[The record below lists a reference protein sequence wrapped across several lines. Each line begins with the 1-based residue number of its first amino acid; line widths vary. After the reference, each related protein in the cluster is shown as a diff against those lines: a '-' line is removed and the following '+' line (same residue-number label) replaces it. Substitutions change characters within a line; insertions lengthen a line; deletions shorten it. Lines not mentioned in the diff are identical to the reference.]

1 MRRPNFSRER
11 KAIALGRIVCG
22 VDEAGRGPLAGPV
35 IAAAVVLD
43 PLHIP
48 KGLNDSKQLN
58 EAKREALFDA
68 IMASASVGIGVV
80 EAGVIDRI
88 NILQATLLAMR
99 QAVMQ
104 LSPAPHLALVDG
116 NRKPPLPCDVETIV
130 KGDAKCSS
138 IAAASIIAKV
148 TRDRMMLVLDAQY
161 PLYGFS
167 NHKGYGTEEH
177 MAAIAAH
184 GPCPLHRRSFSPFKV
199 DSETQQLALGLAD

>member
-1 MRRPNFSRER
+1 MGWPNFSRER
-11 KAIALGRIVCG
+11 KAIALGKIVCG

-43 PLHIP
+43 PSRIP

-104 LSPAPHLALVDG
+104 LSHAPHLALVDG
-116 NRKPPLPCDVETIV
+116 NRKPPLPCDVETII
-130 KGDAKCSS
+130 KGDGKCSS

-177 MAAIAAH
+177 LAAIAAH

>member
-1 MRRPNFSRER
+1 MGRPNFSRER
-11 KAIALGRIVCG
+11 KAIALGKIVCG

-35 IAAAVVLD
+35 VAAAVVLD
-43 PLHIP
+43 PLRIP

-58 EAKREALFDA
+58 EAKREALFGV

-88 NILQATLLAMR
+88 NILQATLLTMR

-104 LSPAPHLALVDG
+104 LRNAPHLALVDG
-116 NRKPPLPCDVETIV
+116 NRRPPLPCDVETII
-130 KGDAKCSS
+130 KGDGKCSS

-148 TRDRMMLVLDAQY
+148 TRDRMMLAHDAQY

-177 MAAIAAH
+177 LAAIAAH

-199 DSETQQLALGLAD
+199 DSEIQQLALGLAD

>member
-1 MRRPNFSRER
+1 MGRPNFSRER
-11 KAIALGRIVCG
+11 KAIALGKIVCG

-35 IAAAVVLD
+35 VAAAVVLN
-43 PLHIP
+43 PTRIP

-104 LSPAPHLALVDG
+104 LVQQPHLALVDG
-116 NRKPPLPCDVETIV
+116 NRKPPLACDIETII
-130 KGDAKCSS
+130 KGDGKCSS

-148 TRDRMMLVLDAQY
+148 SRDRMMLAHDAQY

-167 NHKGYGTEEH
+167 THKGYGTAQH
-177 MAAIAAH
+177 LAAIAAH
-184 GPCPLHRRSFSPFKV
+184 GPCPLHRRSFAPLKV
-199 DSETQQLALGLAD
+199 DSKTQQLALGLAD

>member
-88 NILQATLLAMR
+88 NVLQATLLAMR

-104 LSPAPHLALVDG
+104 LSHAPLLALVDG
-116 NRKPPLPCDVETIV
+116 NRKPPLPCDVETII

>member
-1 MRRPNFSRER
+1 MGRPNFSRER
-11 KAIALGRIVCG
+11 KAIALGKIVCG

-43 PLHIP
+43 PASIP

-104 LSPAPHLALVDG
+104 LSHAPHLALVDG
-116 NRKPPLPCDVETIV
+116 NRKPPLPCDVETII
-130 KGDAKCSS
+130 KGDGKCSS

-177 MAAIAAH
+177 LAAIAAH

-199 DSETQQLALGLAD
+199 DSETQQLALGLVD

>member
-1 MRRPNFSRER
+1 MGRPNFSRER
-11 KAIALGRIVCG
+11 KAIALGKIVCG

-43 PLHIP
+43 PARIP

-104 LSPAPHLALVDG
+104 LGNAPHLALVDG
-116 NRKPPLPCDVETIV
+116 NRKPPLSCDVETII
-130 KGDAKCSS
+130 KGDGKCSS

-148 TRDRMMLVLDAQY
+148 TRDRMMLVLAAQY

-184 GPCPLHRRSFSPFKV
+184 GPCPLHRRSFSPFNV
-199 DSETQQLALGLAD
+199 DSETQQLALGLVD

>member
-1 MRRPNFSRER
+1 MGRPNFSLER
-11 KAIALGRIVCG
+11 KAIAVGKLVCG

-43 PLHIP
+43 PLRIP

-68 IMASASVGIGVV
+68 VMASASVGIGVV

-104 LSPAPHLALVDG
+104 LVSAPNLALVDG
-116 NRKPPLPCDVETIV
+116 NRKPPLSCDVETII
-130 KGDAKCSS
+130 KGDGKCSS

-177 MAAIAAH
+177 LAAIAAH

-199 DSETQQLALGLAD
+199 DSDAQQLALGLPD

>member
-1 MRRPNFSRER
+1 MGRPNFSRER
-11 KAIALGRIVCG
+11 KAIALGKLVCG

-43 PLHIP
+43 PARIP

-104 LSPAPHLALVDG
+104 LVTAPHLALVDG
-116 NRKPPLPCDVETIV
+116 NRKPPLPCDVETII
-130 KGDAKCSS
+130 KGDGKCSS

-177 MAAIAAH
+177 LAAIATH

-199 DSETQQLALGLAD
+199 DSGTQQLALDLED

>member
-1 MRRPNFSRER
+1 MGRPNFSRER
-11 KAIALGRIVCG
+11 KAIVLGKIVCG

-43 PLHIP
+43 PSRIP

-58 EAKREALFDA
+58 EAKREALFEA
-68 IMASASVGIGVV
+68 IMTSASVGIGVV

-104 LSPAPHLALVDG
+104 LAQQPHLALVDG
-116 NRKPPLPCDVETIV
+116 NRKPPLSCDVETII
-130 KGDAKCSS
+130 KGDGKCAS

-167 NHKGYGTEEH
+167 NHKGYGTKAH
-177 MAAIAAH
+177 LAAIAAH
-184 GPCPLHRRSFSPFKV
+184 GPCPLHRRSFAPLKV